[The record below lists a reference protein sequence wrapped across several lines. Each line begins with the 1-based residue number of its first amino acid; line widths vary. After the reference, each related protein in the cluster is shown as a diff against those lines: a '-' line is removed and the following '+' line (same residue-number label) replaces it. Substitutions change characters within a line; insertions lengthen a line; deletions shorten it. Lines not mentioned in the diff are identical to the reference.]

1 MSTMVTRFAPSPTGF
16 LHVGGARTAIFSWL
30 LAKRNQGRFVLRV
43 EDTDRQRS
51 TPEATQ
57 AILDGLTWLGLDWDD
72 LEYQSQRSE
81 LHNEYIDKLLESGQA
96 YWCDCSPE
104 QVDAMREKA
113 REEGRKPKY
122 DGSCRDRNLGP
133 GEGRVVRLKAPLT
146 GSTDYLDMVKGHI
159 SWPNEEMD
167 DMILRRSDGSP
178 TYNLAVVVD
187 DHTMGITHVLRGE
200 DHVANTPRQIL
211 IYNALGLTPP
221 AFGHVPMILGP
232 DKKKLSKRHG
242 ATSVIEYEREG
253 ILPEAML
260 NYLTRLGWSHGDQE
274 IFSKEQLI
282 ECFNTD
288 SLGTSAAVFDTTKLH
303 WLNAQYIKEADPQ
316 RIAKLLQPILAE
328 QGVPCEDAEAIA
340 ALVPMYAPRSKTLVE
355 MAQGLDFFLVD
366 DDKLEYQPK
375 AVRKFLKEESKV
387 HLKAIRDGLAA
398 LDEFSEESI
407 DAVLTGYLEAN
418 DLKFKAIAQPIRV
431 AVTGR
436 TQSPGLHETMLG
448 LGREKTLTRMD
459 RALTILPE
467 EPAQ

>member
-1 MSTMVTRFAPSPTGF
+1 MSRMVTRFAPSPTGF

-30 LAKRNQGRFVLRV
+30 LAKHNQGRFVLRV

-57 AILDGLTWLGLDWDD
+57 AILDGLNWLGLDWDE
-72 LEYQSQRSE
+72 LEYQSQRTE
-81 LHNEYIDKLLESGQA
+81 LHNQYIDKLLESGQA
-96 YWCDCSPE
+96 YWCECSPE
-104 QVDAMREKA
+104 TVDAMREKA

-122 DGSCRDRNLGP
+122 DGSCRDKNLGP

-146 GSTDYLDMVKGHI
+146 GSTDYMDMVKGHI
-159 SWPNEEMD
+159 SWPNQEMD

-211 IYNALGLTPP
+211 IYQALGLTPP

-242 ATSVIEYEREG
+242 ATSVIEYEKDG

-274 IFSKEQLI
+274 IFSREELI
-282 ECFNTD
+282 EFFTTD
-288 SLGTSAAVFDTTKLH
+288 NLGSSAAVFDTTKLH
-303 WLNAQYIKEADPQ
+303 WLNAQYIKEADPK
-316 RIAKLLQPILAE
+316 RIAELLLPLLAE
-328 QGVPCEDAEAIA
+328 RGIETNDTEAIA

-355 MAQGLDFFLVD
+355 MAAGLDFFLVD
-366 DDKLEYQPK
+366 DDKLVYEEK
-375 AVRKFLKEESKV
+375 GVSKFITDESKV
-387 HLKAIRDGLAA
+387 HIRAIREGLDA
-398 LDEFSEESI
+398 LPEFSEEGI
-407 DAVLTGYLEAN
+407 DKVLNGYVETN
-418 DLKFKAIAQPIRV
+418 ELKFKAIAQPIRV
-431 AVTGR
+431 AITGR

-448 LGREKTLTRMD
+448 LGKEKTLARLD
-459 RALTILPE
+459 RAL
-467 EPAQ
+467 AM